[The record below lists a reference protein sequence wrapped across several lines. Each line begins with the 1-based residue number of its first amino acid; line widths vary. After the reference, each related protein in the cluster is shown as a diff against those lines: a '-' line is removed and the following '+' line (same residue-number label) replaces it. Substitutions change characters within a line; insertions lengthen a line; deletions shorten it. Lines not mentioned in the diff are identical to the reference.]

1 MDTSIRET
9 IQQNGVIEITGDC
22 KGCDQCVQ
30 YCPADAIS
38 LGVLGGRHV
47 IDHDLCVNCGQCLV
61 HCPFDRIQELS
72 MVDYVKQAIEDPQ
85 KHVVIQFAPSVRV
98 GLGESFGMPEG
109 TPVEGKMLAAARRI
123 GIDTVHDTCFGA
135 DMTIMEEGFELVGRV
150 YHALGL
156 EVDGVTASGPLPQF
170 TSCCPGWVSYA
181 EKHYPDMLDHLSSAR
196 SPMMMQGA
204 VTKVYFAEKMGI
216 DPANIFNVAVMPC
229 TAKKF
234 ECTRPEF
241 IASGFDDQ
249 DAVITTREYAQMI
262 KDAGVDFASL
272 PDEGPDSLMGESTG
286 AGIIF
291 GNTGGVMEAALR
303 SAYEIMSGD
312 TLVNVDIT
320 DVRGQDF
327 VRSATIPIPIKEL
340 GGEIVD
346 VKVGIVS
353 GSKNVDQLMQDVR
366 DGKSDYVF
374 IEVMNCPQGCINGG
388 GQPITRDL

>member
-1 MDTSIRET
+1 MDASIREE

-30 YCPADAIS
+30 YCPAGAIS
-38 LGVLGGRHV
+38 MGTLGGRHV

-72 MVDYVKQAIEDPQ
+72 MVDYVKQAIDDPK

-170 TSCCPGWVSYA
+170 TSCCPGWVTYA
-181 EKHYPDMLDHLSSAR
+181 ETHYADLLDHLSSAR

-204 VTKVYFAEKMGI
+204 VTKVYYAEKAGI
-216 DPANIFNVAVMPC
+216 DPADIFNVAVMPC

-234 ECTRPEF
+234 ECSRPEF
-241 IASGFDDQ
+241 IASGYDDQ

-272 PDEGPDSLMGESTG
+272 PDEDPDSLMGESTG

-312 TLVNVDIT
+312 TLTDVDIT
-320 DVRGQDF
+320 AVRGNEF
-327 VRSATIPIPIKEL
+327 VRSATIPIPMKEL

-353 GSKNVDQLMQDVR
+353 GSENVDQLMRDVR

-388 GQPITRDL
+388 GQPITRDM